1 MPSSMTKISS
11 VTVGSG
17 GASSISFSAIP
28 ATYTDL
34 YVKLSLRSD
43 RTADTDSV
51 NMTVNGSA
59 TSMTWL
65 YLLGNN
71 SSVSSAT
78 AQRFYTDS
86 DFNTASTFG
95 SADVY
100 IPNYA
105 SANYKS
111 FSVDTVSENL
121 SANNAQTELLTQLWS
136 NTAAITSITFA
147 PQFGSNWK
155 QYSTATL
162 YGVTKYAETG
172 TGSKAIGGTVT
183 TAGGYTYHTFF
194 SSGMFTPTAA
204 ITGAEVLVVAGGG
217 GTGDSIT
224 GGGGAGGLV
233 YASGQSY
240 SSGVGYTAIVGA
252 GGARSTV
259 SNVVSPNGT
268 NSSFAS
274 GTVAIGGGG
283 GGSLNQSGAAG
294 GSGGGGGASNGSG
307 GGATAGQGNIGGST
321 GTAYGG
327 GGGGA
332 GAAGGTS
339 TGSVG
344 GAGGN
349 GESAYSAFGAAT
361 GTGQNIA
368 GTYWYAGGG
377 GGCAWNGVSSTNI
390 GGQGGKGGGG
400 QGGDGG
406 GPNTTTPTD
415 GLPFTGGG
423 AGGSNSTGRIGGS
436 GIVIVRY
443 TT

>member
-1 MPSSMTKISS
+1 MTKISS
-11 VTVGSG
+11 VTVGAG
-17 GASSISFSAIP
+17 GSSSISFTSIP
-28 ATYTDL
+28 QTYTDL
-34 YVKLSLRSD
+34 VVKISGRTN
-43 RTADTDSV
+43 RTAVDSIT
-51 NMTVNGSA
+51 MTFNGSSTGITWITLMGDGSTP
-59 TSMTWL
+59 TS
-65 YLLGNN
+65 G
-71 SSVSSAT
+71 T
-78 AQRFYTDS
+78 AQRFWVNSAS
-86 DFNTASTFG
+86 DTANTFG
-95 SADVY
+95 NAEVY
-100 IPNYA
+100 IPNYT

-111 FSVDTVSENL
+111 TSIDTTVE
-121 SANNAQTELLTQLWS
+121 NNAVGSYSEILHQLWS
-136 NTAAITSITFA
+136 NTAAITSIELA
-147 PQFGSNWK
+147 PQFGTGWL
-155 QYSTATL
+155 QYTTATL
-162 YGVTKYAETG
+162 YGITKYAQTG
-172 TGSKAIGGTVT
+172 TGSKATGGTVT
-183 TAGGYTYHTFF
+183 TSGGYTYHTFF
-194 SSGMFTPTAA
+194 SSGMFTPTTS
-204 ITGAEVLVVAGGG
+204 ITGAEVLVIAGGG

-233 YASGQSY
+233 YASSQSY

-307 GGATAGQGNIGGST
+307 GAATAGQGNIGGST

-406 GPNTTTPTD
+406 GANTTTPTD

-423 AGGSNSTGRIGGS
+423 AGGSNAIGRIGGS